1 MDNYI
6 VVNFNMF
13 TLNHSI
19 FLIKNKETFKIGAY
33 TLEDLPAALVYNCAK
48 ENEYNVKIS
57 GNKQYLDEFISMVSA
72 EEALQYSENRIR
84 IEVI

>member
-19 FLIKNKETFKIGAY
+19 FLIKNKETYKIGTY
-33 TLEDLPAALVYNCAK
+33 TLNDLPAALVYNCAK

-57 GNKQYLDEFISMVSA
+57 GNKQYLEEFVNMVGA
-72 EEALQYSENRIR
+72 EEARQYSENKIK